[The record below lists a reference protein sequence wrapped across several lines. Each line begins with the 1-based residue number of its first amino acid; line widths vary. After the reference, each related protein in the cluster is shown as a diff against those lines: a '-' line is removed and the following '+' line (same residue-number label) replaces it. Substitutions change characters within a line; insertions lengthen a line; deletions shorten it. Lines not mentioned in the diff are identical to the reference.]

1 MKKASKAKQTAR
13 LFCLGRLLQKGK
25 TRSAFISALT
35 TTDVKAERF
44 ACGERRVCQKKRRR
58 PTVRESFSPQEI
70 RYLKLLR
77 KQYRTIQEASAE
89 VAHLRAV
96 LRLPKGTE
104 HFLSD
109 LHGEHAAF
117 LHILHNAS
125 GVIKRK
131 INDLYG
137 DILSSH
143 ERDMLSTL
151 IYYPDE
157 KLALLKKQGIVNA
170 EWYRLTIYRLLE
182 VCRMCSVKYTR
193 KRVRDAMPRGM
204 GALMEEMLLSD
215 NTPDK
220 EGYYREVMQSILE
233 TGQSDAMIIA
243 LSGVIQALAIDRLHI
258 IGDIFDR
265 GPRADLIMDAL
276 ENYHQV
282 DVQWGNH
289 DIAWM
294 GAAAL
299 SEACIAQVIVTSVKY
314 GNLETLEVG
323 YGISLRPLATLA
335 AACYAE
341 DPCEAFLPRDNGE
354 ELHEDEMELARMHK
368 AAAILQFKLEG
379 QLLSRHPEYRMES
392 RRILHHIDF
401 ENRTVEIDGK
411 AYPLRSCAFPTID
424 PADPYALTPLERE
437 VMERMVLE
445 FAHSEKL
452 QRHVQFLYSAGGMY
466 LRCNGNLLYHGCI
479 PMEKNGDFAIVPVH
493 VDEQLRGREAT
504 DAADVKARQGYFS
517 TLGTQERENGQD
529 FLWYLGSGP
538 NSPLFGKD
546 KMATFERYFVADKA
560 THVENKNPYYDFQ
573 NDEQTALRI
582 LGEFGLSDSGFII
595 NGHVPVKLGQ
605 GESPIRA
612 GGRLLVIDGGLSR
625 AYQPVTGIAGYTL
638 IFTSHELN
646 LVAHQPFESTAAAI
660 SAEQDIHSVQSLVK
674 QMPRRLLIDD
684 TDEGED
690 LRCRIDDLM
699 RLITAY
705 RKGVIKE
712 ARG

>member
-1 MKKASKAKQTAR
+1 M
-13 LFCLGRLLQKGK
+13 
-25 TRSAFISALT
+25 
-35 TTDVKAERF
+35 
-44 ACGERRVCQKKRRR
+44 
-58 PTVRESFSPQEI
+58 REEPFSPQEI
-70 RYLKLLR
+70 RYLNLLR

-131 INDLYG
+131 INDLYK
-137 DILSSH
+137 DILSTH

-157 KLALLKKQGIVNA
+157 KLALLKKQKVVCE
-170 EWYRLTIYRLLE
+170 EWYRLTIYRLVE
-182 VCRMCSVKYTR
+182 VCRVCSVKYTR
-193 KRVRDAMPRGM
+193 KRVRDAMPREM
-204 GALMEEMLLSD
+204 GALIEELLLSD
-215 NTPDK
+215 GTPDK

-233 TGQSDAMIIA
+233 TGQADAMIIA
-243 LSGVIQALAIDRLHI
+243 LSRVIQALAIDRLHI
-258 IGDIFDR
+258 IGDNFDR

-323 YGISLRPLATLA
+323 YGISLRPLSTLA
-335 AACYAE
+335 MTCYGD

-354 ELHEDEMELARMHK
+354 KLQDDEMELARMHK
-368 AAAILQFKLEG
+368 AAAVLQFKLEG
-379 QLLSRHPEYRMES
+379 QLLKRHPEYGMES
-392 RRILHHIDF
+392 RRLLHRIDF
-401 ENRTVEIDGK
+401 ANRTVEVDGTV
-411 AYPLRSCAFPTID
+411 YPLRSCSFPTID

-437 VMERMVLE
+437 IMDRLVLE

-479 PMEKNGDFAIVPVH
+479 PMETDGSFAPIPVSAKSR
-493 VDEQLRGREAT
+493 LSGRAAI
-504 DAADVKARQGYFS
+504 DAADQLARQGYFAK
-517 TLGTQERENGQD
+517 LGQSQRQTGQD

-538 NSPLFGKD
+538 NSPLFGKS
-546 KMATFERYFVADKA
+546 KMATFERYFIADKA
-560 THVENKNPYYDFQ
+560 AHTEVKNAYYNYQ
-573 NDEQTALRI
+573 NDEATALRI
-582 LGEFGLSDSGFII
+582 LREFDLSDSGFII
-595 NGHVPVKLGQ
+595 NGHVPVKLSK
-605 GESPIRA
+605 GESPIKA
-612 GGRLLVIDGGLSR
+612 GGKLLVIDGGLSR

-646 LVAHQPFESTAAAI
+646 LVAHQPFESTASAI
-660 SAEQDIHSVQSLVK
+660 SSEQDIHSVQSLVK
-674 QMPRRLLIDD
+674 QMPRRLLIAD
-684 TDEGED
+684 TDDGAA
-690 LRCRIDDLM
+690 LRERIDDLM
-699 RLITAY
+699 ALIEAY
-705 RKGVIKE
+705 RSGVIKE

>member
-1 MKKASKAKQTAR
+1 M
-13 LFCLGRLLQKGK
+13 
-25 TRSAFISALT
+25 
-35 TTDVKAERF
+35 
-44 ACGERRVCQKKRRR
+44 
-58 PTVRESFSPQEI
+58 RESFSPQEI

-157 KLALLKKQGIVNA
+157 KLALLKKQGVVNA

-193 KRVRDAMPRGM
+193 KRVRDAMPREM

-243 LSGVIQALAIDRLHI
+243 LSGVIQVLAIDRLHI

-335 AACYAE
+335 AACYAD

-379 QLLSRHPEYRMES
+379 QLLSRHPEYNMES
-392 RRILHHIDF
+392 RRILHRIDF
-401 ENRTVEIDGK
+401 ENKTVELNGK
-411 AYPLRSCAFPTID
+411 TYPLRSCSFPTID

-517 TLGTQERENGQD
+517 TLGTQEREDGQD

-546 KMATFERYFVADKA
+546 KMATFERYFLDDKQTHKEVSDAYFKLAYTREMAD
-560 THVENKNPYYDFQ
+560 
-573 NDEQTALRI
+573 RI
-582 LGEFGLSDSGFII
+582 LEEFEITDKDAVIV
-595 NGHVPVKLGQ
+595 NGHIPVKIKK
-605 GESPIRA
+605 GESPIKVD
-612 GGRLLVIDGGLSR
+612 GKLLIIDGGLSK
-625 AYQPVTGIAGYTL
+625 AYQSVTGIAGYTL
-638 IFTSHELN
+638 VSNSHQMYLSEHEPFTSLQESIYNN
-646 LVAHQPFESTAAAI
+646 L
-660 SAEQDIHSVQSLVK
+660 DMHSRMILVK
-674 QMPRRLLIDD
+674 TYPNRVKIAD
-684 TDEGED
+684 TDDGCEIAAQIAE
-690 LRCRIDDLM
+690 LEKL
-699 RLITAY
+699 LEAY
-705 RKGVIKE
+705 RTGAIKHGK
-712 ARG
+712 A

>member
-1 MKKASKAKQTAR
+1 MNEEQ
-13 LFCLGRLLQKGK
+13 
-25 TRSAFISALT
+25 LT
-35 TTDVKAERF
+35 QQD
-44 ACGERRVCQKKRRR
+44 
-58 PTVRESFSPQEI
+58 I
-70 RYLKLLR
+70 RYLQLLR
-77 KQYRTIQEASAE
+77 RQYRTIQEASAE

-131 INDLYG
+131 INDLYK
-137 DILSSH
+137 DILSTH

-157 KLALLKKQGIVNA
+157 KLALLKKQGVVDE
-170 EWYRLTIYRLLE
+170 EWYRLTIYRLVE

-193 KRVRDAMPRGM
+193 KRVRDAMPREM
-204 GALMEEMLLSD
+204 GALIEELLLSD
-215 NTPDK
+215 GTPEK

-233 TGQSDAMIIA
+233 TGQADAMIIA
-243 LSGVIQALAIDRLHI
+243 LSRVIQALAIDRLHI

-314 GNLETLEVG
+314 GNVETLEVG

-335 AACYAE
+335 MTCYGD

-354 ELHEDEMELARMHK
+354 ELQDDEMELARMHK

-379 QLLSRHPEYRMES
+379 QLIARHPEYGMEE
-392 RRILHHIDF
+392 RRLLHRIDF
-401 ENRTVEIDGK
+401 ENRTVTVEGK
-411 AYPLRSCAFPTID
+411 TYPLRSCRFPTID

-437 VMERMVLE
+437 VMDRLALE

-452 QRHVQFLYSAGGMY
+452 QRQVQFLYSTGGMY

-479 PMEKNGDFAIVPVH
+479 PMEEDGEFAPIPVSAGSS
-493 VDEQLRGREAT
+493 LCGRAGI
-504 DAADVKARQGYFS
+504 DAADLLARQGYFS
-517 TLGTQERENGQD
+517 NLGQRKRQDGQD

-538 NSPLFGKD
+538 NSPLFGKS
-546 KMATFERYFVADKA
+546 KMATFERYFIADKA
-560 THVENKNPYYDFQ
+560 AHVEVKNAYYDYQ
-573 NDEQTALRI
+573 NDEATALRI
-582 LGEFGLSDSGFII
+582 LREFDLSENGFII
-595 NGHVPVKLGQ
+595 NGHVPVKLGK
-605 GESPIRA
+605 GESPIKA
-612 GGRLLVIDGGLSR
+612 GGKLLVIDGGLSR

-646 LVAHQPFESTAAAI
+646 LVAHQPFESTASAI

-684 TDEGED
+684 TDEGEA
-690 LRCRIDDLM
+690 LRQRIDDLM
-699 RLITAY
+699 ALIAAY
-705 RKGVIKE
+705 RSGIIKE

>member
-1 MKKASKAKQTAR
+1 MRDEQQFTA
-13 LFCLGRLLQKGK
+13 Q
-25 TRSAFISALT
+25 
-35 TTDVKAERF
+35 D
-44 ACGERRVCQKKRRR
+44 
-58 PTVRESFSPQEI
+58 I
-70 RYLKLLR
+70 RYLQLLR

-96 LRLPKGTE
+96 MRLPKGTE

-157 KLALLKKQGIVNA
+157 KLALLKKQGVVTQ
-170 EWYRLTIYRLLE
+170 EWYRLTIYRLVE
-182 VCRMCSVKYTR
+182 VCKVCSVKYTR
-193 KRVRDAMPRGM
+193 KRVRDAMPREM
-204 GALMEEMLLSD
+204 GALIEELLLND
-215 NTPDK
+215 GTPDK
-220 EGYYREVMQSILE
+220 EGYYKEVMQSILE

-243 LSGVIQALAIDRLHI
+243 LSRVIQALAIDRLHI

-282 DVQWGNH
+282 DVQWGNY

-323 YGISLRPLATLA
+323 YGISMRPLATLA
-335 AACYAE
+335 AACYGD

-354 ELHEDEMELARMHK
+354 DLHEDEMELARMHK

-379 QLLSRHPEYRMES
+379 QLLARHPEYGMNA
-392 RRILHHIDF
+392 RRLLHRIDF
-401 ENRTVEIDGK
+401 EKKTVVVDG
-411 AYPLRSCAFPTID
+411 AEYPMRSCLFPTID
-424 PADPYALTPLERE
+424 PDDPYALNPLERE
-437 VMERMVLE
+437 VMDRLTLE

-479 PMEKNGDFAIVPVH
+479 PMEKDGAFAEIPVTGR
-493 VDEQLRGREAT
+493 QGLRGRAAI
-504 DAADVKARQGYFS
+504 DAADKLARQGYFA
-517 TLGTQERENGQD
+517 TLGSPARQVGQD

-546 KMATFERYFVADKA
+546 KMATFERYFIADKA
-560 THVENKNPYYDFQ
+560 AHVEVKNPYYDYQ
-573 NDEQTALRI
+573 NDEATALRI
-582 LGEFGLSDSGFII
+582 LREFDLTESGFII

-605 GESPIRA
+605 GESPIKA

-646 LVAHQPFESTAAAI
+646 LVAHQPFESTASAI

-674 QMPRRLLIDD
+674 QMPRRLLIAD
-684 TDEGED
+684 TDEGD
-690 LRCRIDDLM
+690 MLRARVDDLM
-699 RLITAY
+699 ALIAAY
-705 RKGVIKE
+705 RSGVIKE
-712 ARG
+712 SRS

>member
-1 MKKASKAKQTAR
+1 MGTEMSGTGTK
-13 LFCLGRLLQKGK
+13 
-25 TRSAFISALT
+25 
-35 TTDVKAERF
+35 D
-44 ACGERRVCQKKRRR
+44 
-58 PTVRESFSPQEI
+58 FSRQDI
-70 RYLKLLR
+70 RYLELLR
-77 KQYRTIQEASAE
+77 RQYRTIQEASAE

-104 HFLSD
+104 HFMSD

-137 DILSSH
+137 DLLSTH

-151 IYYPDE
+151 IYYPDQ
-157 KLALLKKQGIVNA
+157 KLALLKKEGVVSP
-170 EWYRLTIYRLLE
+170 EWYRLTIYRLVE
-182 VCRMCSVKYTR
+182 VCKVCSVKYTR
-193 KRVRDAMPRGM
+193 KRVRDAMPREM
-204 GALMEEMLLSD
+204 GGVIEEFLLSD
-215 NTPDK
+215 GTPEK
-220 EGYYREVMQSILE
+220 EGYYKEVMQSILE
-233 TGQSDAMIIA
+233 TGQADAMIIA
-243 LSGVIQALAIDRLHI
+243 LSRIIQELAIDRLHI

-265 GPRADLIMDAL
+265 GPRADLILDAL
-276 ENYHQV
+276 ERYHQV

-314 GNLETLEVG
+314 GNLETLELG

-335 AACYAE
+335 ATCYRD
-341 DPCEAFLPRDNGE
+341 DPCGEFHPRDNGE
-354 ELHEDEMELARMHK
+354 ELHEDEMDLARMHK
-368 AAAILQFKLEG
+368 AAAVLQFKLEG
-379 QLLSRHPEYRMES
+379 QLLARHPEYGMDE
-392 RRILHHIDF
+392 RRLLHRIDF
-401 ENRTVEIDGK
+401 DRQTVCVEGTT
-411 AYPLRSCAFPTID
+411 YPLKSCVFPTVD

-437 VMERMVLE
+437 VMDRLVME

-452 QRHVQFLYSAGGMY
+452 QRHAQFLYSSGGMY

-479 PMEKNGDFAIVPVH
+479 PMEEDGSFSPMPVANGEP
-493 VDEQLRGREAT
+493 LRGREAI
-504 DAADVKARQGYFS
+504 DAADLLARRGYFS
-517 TLGTQERENGQD
+517 TLHSKARVDGQD

-538 NSPLFGKD
+538 KSPLFGKS
-546 KMATFERYFVADKA
+546 KMATFERYFIADKA
-560 THVENKNPYYDFQ
+560 SHAEKKNAYYRFQ
-573 NDEQTALRI
+573 DDEATALRI
-582 LGEFGLSDSGFII
+582 LQEFGLSETGFII

-605 GESPIRA
+605 GESPIKA

-646 LVAHQPFESTAAAI
+646 LVAHQPFESTASAI
-660 SAEQDIHSVQSLVK
+660 SSEQDIHSVQSLVK
-674 QMPRRLLIDD
+674 QMPRRLLIAD
-684 TDEGED
+684 TDEGDALRARIED
-690 LRCRIDDLM
+690 LM
-699 RLITAY
+699 ALIAAY
-705 RKGVIKE
+705 RSGVIKE

>member
-1 MKKASKAKQTAR
+1 M
-13 LFCLGRLLQKGK
+13 
-25 TRSAFISALT
+25 
-35 TTDVKAERF
+35 
-44 ACGERRVCQKKRRR
+44 
-58 PTVRESFSPQEI
+58 REEPFSQQDI
-70 RYLKLLR
+70 RYLNLLR

-131 INDLYG
+131 INDLYK
-137 DILSSH
+137 DILSTH

-157 KLALLKKQGIVNA
+157 KLALLKKQKVVCE
-170 EWYRLTIYRLLE
+170 EWYRLTIYRLVE
-182 VCRMCSVKYTR
+182 VCRVCSVKYTR
-193 KRVRDAMPRGM
+193 KRVRDTMPREM
-204 GALMEEMLLSD
+204 GALIEELLLSD
-215 NTPDK
+215 GTPDK

-233 TGQSDAMIIA
+233 TGQADAMIIA
-243 LSGVIQALAIDRLHI
+243 LSRVIQALAIDRLHI

-323 YGISLRPLATLA
+323 YGISLRPLSTLA
-335 AACYAE
+335 MTCYGD

-354 ELHEDEMELARMHK
+354 ELQDDEMELARMHK

-379 QLLSRHPEYRMES
+379 QLLERHPEYGMES
-392 RRILHHIDF
+392 RRLLHRIDF
-401 ENRTVEIDGK
+401 ENKTVEVDGTV
-411 AYPLRSCAFPTID
+411 YPLRSCSFPTVD

-437 VMERMVLE
+437 VMDRLVLE

-479 PMEKNGDFAIVPVH
+479 PMEEDGSFAPIPVSAKSR
-493 VDEQLRGREAT
+493 LSGRVAI
-504 DAADVKARQGYFS
+504 DAADQLARQGYFAK
-517 TLGTQERENGQD
+517 LGQQQRQTGQD

-538 NSPLFGKD
+538 NSPLFGKS
-546 KMATFERYFVADKA
+546 KMATFERYFIADKA
-560 THVENKNPYYDFQ
+560 THAEVKNAYYDYQ
-573 NDEQTALRI
+573 NDEATALRI
-582 LGEFGLSDSGFII
+582 LREFDLSDSGFII
-595 NGHVPVKLGQ
+595 NGHVPVKLSK
-605 GESPIRA
+605 GESPIKA
-612 GGRLLVIDGGLSR
+612 GGKLLVIDGGLSR

-646 LVAHQPFESTAAAI
+646 LVAHQPFESTASAI
-660 SAEQDIHSVQSLVK
+660 SSEQDIHSVQSLVK
-674 QMPRRLLIDD
+674 QMPRRLLIAD
-684 TDEGED
+684 TDDGAA
-690 LRCRIDDLM
+690 LRERIDDLM
-699 RLITAY
+699 ALIEAY
-705 RKGVIKE
+705 RSGVIKE